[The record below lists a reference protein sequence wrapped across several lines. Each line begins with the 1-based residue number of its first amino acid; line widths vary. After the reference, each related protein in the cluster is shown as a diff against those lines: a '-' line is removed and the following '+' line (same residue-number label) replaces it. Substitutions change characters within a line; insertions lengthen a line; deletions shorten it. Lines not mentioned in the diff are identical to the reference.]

1 MFTSPWSSSCD
12 RIVRLN
18 SEDDCWTET
27 LDLSIV
33 TSLTSIISCFLGSW
47 SISLVKC
54 PPSLLLFSFYVCH
67 IVHYSLIKN
76 NIYRVRTYC
85 ISITFS
91 DWKALS
97 QCFPPICLFKNDLIQ
112 FKQLGMLEFPR
123 PNAFFKHCS
132 WKLFSLFSY

>member
-1 MFTSPWSSSCD
+1 MFTGPWSSACD
-12 RIVRLN
+12 RLVRLN

-33 TSLTSIISCFLGSW
+33 TGLTSINKLFLG
-47 SISLVKC
+47 IMVYITGEVPL
-54 PPSLLLFSFYVCH
+54 SLLLFSFYVCH

-76 NIYRVRTYC
+76 IIYRVRTYC
-85 ISITFS
+85 ILVTFS
-91 DWKALS
+91 DWKYLS

-123 PNAFFKHCS
+123 PTVFFKHCS
-132 WKLFSLFSY
+132 WKLFSLFAY